1 MEAWRI
7 ADLHAYVDECLEP
20 DERLAFEH
28 EMAEDPALARHA
40 AAWRAQNSAIR
51 SAFDGE
57 GAKAFSISLVR
68 PQNEP
73 FGKVRRAGGG
83 RRKSAFRASDASFIA
98 HDRGRLAIF
107 VEGRCASRIS
117 SVGLMASGAR
127 GAGRRPR
134 LPLGSGGAHHSR
146 ERTGR
151 GERCGFPGVQSFG
164 RSAGRIRDRR
174 QDRSASVADAAP
186 HASRLPAGNSFRHQ
200 ALRRANRSI
209 SWRPGGLSRLQNPRA
224 ACRIIGPVPGCASN
238 TGAWARHGGWPP
250 RDGMDV
256 ARSGICLGR
265 RRRRR
270 LAAQDRAGFLRAV
283 GRGRSGRA

>member
-40 AAWRAQNSAIR
+40 AVWRAQNSAIR

-73 FGKVRRAGGG
+73 FGKVRRPA
-83 RRKSAFRASDASFIA
+83 AASGNPLSELRTQHSSPD
-98 HDRGRLAIF
+98 DRGRLAIF
-107 VEGRCASRIS
+107 VEGRCAPSIS
-117 SVGLMASGAR
+117 SVGLMAPGAR
-127 GAGRRPR
+127 GAGCRPR

-146 ERTGR
+146 DRTGR

-186 HASRLPAGNSFRHQ
+186 HASGLPACE
-200 ALRRANRSI
+200 LL
-209 SWRPGGLSRLQNPRA
+209 P
-224 ACRIIGPVPGCASN
+224 
-238 TGAWARHGGWPP
+238 
-250 RDGMDV
+250 
-256 ARSGICLGR
+256 RSG
-265 RRRRR
+265 
-270 LAAQDRAGFLRAV
+270 
-283 GRGRSGRA
+283 S